1 MTAKHGV
8 ETGKFGRW
16 LSRYLEEMPGYQS
29 YCVYYDHGDRLLD
42 PNVVAVKGFS
52 GDIVTNKNRLA
63 DVDIIVVKPGGEIAI
78 LIEIEESSTTP
89 KKLVGDVFTILM
101 CSRFAV
107 RDGEGQRCFEV
118 TPETKLIVAG
128 VGNSD
133 RQMKKVREVI
143 APRLGQFVAPA
154 DGIRLRN
161 VRLIIEEDL
170 PAALDKLAESVR
182 ELLAQAGDVKGRS
195 RALRGA

>member
-1 MTAKHGV
+1 M
-8 ETGKFGRW
+8 
-16 LSRYLEEMPGYQS
+16 
-29 YCVYYDHGDRLLD
+29 
-42 PNVVAVKGFS
+42 
-52 GDIVTNKNRLA
+52 
-63 DVDIIVVKPGGEIAI
+63 
-78 LIEIEESSTTP
+78 
-89 KKLVGDVFTILM
+89 
-101 CSRFAV
+101 
-107 RDGEGQRCFEV
+107 
-118 TPETKLIVAG
+118 AG

-182 ELLAQAGDVKGRS
+182 ELLAQAGDVKGQS

>member
-16 LSRYLEEMPGYQS
+16 LSRYLKETPGYQS
-29 YCVYYDHGDRLLD
+29 YCVYYDHGDRLAD
-42 PNVVAVKGFS
+42 QNVVVVKGFF

-101 CSRFAV
+101 CNRFAV
-107 RDGEGQRCFEV
+107 RDGEGQMCFEV

-128 VGNSD
+128 VGSSE

-143 APRLGQFVAPA
+143 APRLGQFEAPA
-154 DGIRLRN
+154 DGIMLRN
-161 VRLIIEEDL
+161 VRLIVEEDL
-170 PAALDKLAESVR
+170 PTVLDKLAGSVR
-182 ELLAQAGDVKGRS
+182 ELLSITREPEKKAE
-195 RALRGA
+195 

>member
-8 ETGKFGRW
+8 ETGKFGWW
-16 LSRYLEEMPGYQS
+16 LSRYLEETPGYQS

-42 PNVVAVKGFS
+42 PNVVAVQGFS

-89 KKLVGDVFTILM
+89 KKLVGDVFTVLM
-101 CSRFAV
+101 CNRFAV
-107 RDGEGQRCFEV
+107 RDGEGQRCFDV
-118 TPETKLIVAG
+118 TPETRLIVAG
-128 VGNSD
+128 VGSSD

-143 APRLGQFVAPA
+143 APRLEQFEAPA
-154 DGIRLRN
+154 GGIRLRD
-161 VRLIIEEDL
+161 VHLIIEEDL
-170 PAALDKLAESVR
+170 PTVLDKLAESVR
-182 ELLAQAGDVKGRS
+182 ELLTITREPEKKDE
-195 RALRGA
+195 